1 MSTTEQ
7 LFAGLGYFL
16 RQFVKYWFGEERPEG
31 HAQSIAAL
39 FNEVDR
45 SVLAPQPLPLLSLFH
60 RLHENDF

>member
-16 RQFVKYWFGEERPEG
+16 LQFVKYWFGEECPEG

-45 SVLAPQPLPLLSLFH
+45 
-60 RLHENDF
+60 